1 MENIVDI
8 DSTTL
13 KAGEYWVRTDKNTN
27 YQDKRGN
34 HYELWGTTRAY
45 NGEEWVELR

>member
-1 MENIVDI
+1 MLDI

-13 KAGEYWVRTDKNTN
+13 KAGEYWVKTDKHTN
-27 YQDKRGN
+27 YHDN

-45 NGEEWVELR
+45 NGEEWVELH